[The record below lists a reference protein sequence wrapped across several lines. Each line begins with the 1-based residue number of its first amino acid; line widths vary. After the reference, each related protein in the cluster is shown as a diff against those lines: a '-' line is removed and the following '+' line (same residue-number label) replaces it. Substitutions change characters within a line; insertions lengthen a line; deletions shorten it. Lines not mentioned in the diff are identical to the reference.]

1 MIKEK
6 LSSRQLIFSRNL
18 ASGMSQT
25 DAAKGAGYSFAR
37 ARITGAELLKKPK
50 IKEEVNR
57 TRQDIETALGINPK
71 WCAER
76 YVRLADKAEAK
87 GENSTAR
94 GCLDSLTK
102 LMGWSECN
110 NVSSSREKAF
120 QVESLLAQI
129 QSE

>member
-37 ARITGAELLKKPK
+37 ARITGAELVKKPK

-57 TRQDIETALGINPK
+57 TRLDIETVLGINPE

-87 GENSTAR
+87 GGKQYRKGMFGFVNEADGMVRMQQCIIFQGKS
-94 GCLDSLTK
+94 
-102 LMGWSECN
+102 
-110 NVSSSREKAF
+110 VSG
-120 QVESLLAQI
+120 
-129 QSE
+129 